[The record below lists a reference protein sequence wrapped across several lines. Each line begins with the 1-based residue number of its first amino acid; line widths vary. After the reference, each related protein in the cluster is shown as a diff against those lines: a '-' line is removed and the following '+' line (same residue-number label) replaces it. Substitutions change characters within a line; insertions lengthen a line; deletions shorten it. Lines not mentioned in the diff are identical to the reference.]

1 MDTPR
6 VTSRVEWLVARKAL
20 LARENELSRQR
31 DALSAER
38 RKLPIVR
45 IEKDYVF
52 DGPNGRASLRDLF
65 EGRRRLI
72 VYHFQFDPGWDE
84 DCGSCSHLADSFAGG
99 IVHLPA
105 RDTSFAAVSRAPI
118 AKIESCK
125 RRMRWSFPWLSSL
138 GSDFNDDFRV
148 TLYEPAGGAD
158 TKGELPGLSVF
169 LRDGDD
175 VFHTY
180 STYQRALD
188 VLLGTYNS
196 LDLTPRDRPAED
208 GRTPASLRR
217 HDRYPAQQARR

>member
-31 DALSAER
+31 HALSAER

-72 VYHFQFDPGWDE
+72 VYHFQFDPGWNE

-138 GSDFNDDFRV
+138 GNDFNDDFLV
-148 TLYEPAGGAD
+148 TMDQPAGGAD

-196 LDLTPRDRPAED
+196 LDLTPRDRPEED
-208 GRTPASLRR
+208 ERAMAPLRR